1 MPTTLTSTA
10 TKFECLSEDVG
21 KKKHDFSSD
30 TFKIGLVTSAQTLT
44 PAGQDT
50 YSDITQEVA
59 NGNGY
64 TTGGITL
71 ASVTFSRTGAVSTF
85 DAADPMWTASG
96 AITARQ
102 YFVYNDTHASKPLLF
117 FGLLDDT
124 NSDVVL
130 ASPESLVVKINA
142 SGLFT
147 VGA

>member
-10 TKFECLSEDVG
+10 TKFECLSEDMG

-30 TFKIGLVTSAQTLT
+30 TFKLALITSAQTLT
-44 PAGQDT
+44 AAGQT
-50 YSDITQEVA
+50 VYADITGEVA

-64 TTGGITL
+64 TTGGATL
-71 ASVTFSRTGAVSTF
+71 SNVTYTRTEAVSKF
-85 DAADPMWTASG
+85 DCDDQVFTATG

-102 YFVYNDTHASKPLLF
+102 YVVYNDTHASKPLVY
-117 FGLLDDT
+117 FGLIKNDNT
-124 NSDVVL
+124 DVVL
-130 ASPESLVVKINA
+130 ANTETLTFIFNA